1 MTYRHVAIAAAL
13 ALVLA
18 AALGGCRKSD
28 GSRQPAAT
36 APATKAAASSVSR
49 RPSRPP
55 PTRPR
60 DYQLVH
66 VIVALCDNKNQPI
79 AKVRAE
85 LGNGQSPRTNLYWG
99 ALYGVKAFLHRSP
112 HWTLLGSTVS
122 RGERLETAVFRT
134 SVAGRKVYLVAEA
147 YDGAYM
153 AEALTDFLESAAGLR
168 TRREFSFRD
177 GGTEVRAQANS
188 RADLVCF
195 IGHNGLMDTNLPD
208 LPRRADAPRP
218 KAAVVLACQSQGYF
232 TGPLECAGCPPLILT
247 TGNMAPEA
255 YTLDAIVRAWA
266 AGADR
271 QTVRERAAVAYAK
284 YQKCSL
290 RAARGLFTT
299 AGGG

>member
-1 MTYRHVAIAAAL
+1 MKYGQAAIAASL
-13 ALVLA
+13 ALVSA
-18 AALGGCRKSD
+18 AALGGCRKGA
-28 GSRQPAAT
+28 GSGQPAAT
-36 APATKAAASSVSR
+36 APATKAAASSASR
-49 RPSRPP
+49 HRSQPP

-66 VIVALCDNKNQPI
+66 VIVALCDNRNQPI

-99 ALYGVKAFLHRSP
+99 ALYGVKTFLRRSP

-122 RGERLETAVFRT
+122 RGERLEIAVFRA

-147 YDGAYM
+147 YDGARM

-168 TRREFSFRD
+168 VQREFSFRD
-177 GGTEVRAQANS
+177 GNMEVRAQAGS
-188 RADLVCF
+188 RADLICF
-195 IGHNGLMDTNLPD
+195 VGHNGLMDTDLPD
-208 LPRRADAPRP
+208 LPRRAEAPRP
-218 KAAVVLACQSQGYF
+218 KAAVVLACQSQAYF
-232 TGPLECAGCPPLILT
+232 AHPLERAGCPPLILT

-255 YTLDAIVRAWA
+255 YSLDAIVRAWA

-271 QTVRERAAVAYAK
+271 QTIRERAAAAYAK
-284 YQKCSL
+284 YQGCSL
-290 RAARGLFTT
+290 GAARGLFTT